1 MKKFV
6 IIAMIACMLS
16 LVGCNNAVES
26 QTDTKEI
33 DIGIDE
39 AATFD
44 EEISATEEAVDVS
57 YLSSEQLVEYKK
69 NVLKTFVSTFRTCIE
84 QDSEALNDTEF
95 FDLQV
100 EICKAPEYEDN
111 FYTASFS
118 NELLYHG
125 VKDNKRE
132 CWHAFTVDTEY
143 LTTDEYVEAC
153 KSTLAEYDVKWA
165 NTEQYQFCKNVFAV
179 TEQYIMLTSTPGTVW
194 IGMTD
199 TKNLNSSVLS
209 TFKK

>member
-6 IIAMIACMLS
+6 IIAMIACTLS
-16 LVGCNNAVES
+16 LVGCSNTVES
-26 QTDTKEI
+26 QTETKEI
-33 DIGIDE
+33 DIGIEE
-39 AATFD
+39 ATTFD
-44 EEISATEEAVDVS
+44 EEISTTEEAVDVS
-57 YLSSEQLVEYKK
+57 YLSSEQLAEYKK
-69 NVLKTFVSTFRTCIE
+69 NALEIFVSTFRTCIK
-84 QDSEALNDTEF
+84 QDSEALIDTAF

-100 EICKAPEYEDN
+100 ETCKAPEYEDN

-153 KSTLAEYDVKWA
+153 KSYLAEYDVKWT
-165 NTEQYQFCKNVFAV
+165 NTEQYQLCKNVFAV
-179 TEQYIMLTSTPGTVW
+179 TNQYIMLTSTPSTVW
-194 IGMTD
+194 IGMAD
-199 TKNLNSSVLS
+199 TKNLNSAVLT

>member
-1 MKKFV
+1 MKRFV
-6 IIAMIACMLS
+6 IIVMIACTLS
-16 LVGCNNAVES
+16 LVGCSNAVES
-26 QTDTKEI
+26 QIDTKEI
-33 DIGIDE
+33 DIGINE
-39 AATFD
+39 TATLD
-44 EEISATEEAVDVS
+44 EEISATEEVVDVS
-57 YLSSEQLVEYKK
+57 YLSPEQLAEYKK
-69 NVLKTFVSTFRTCIE
+69 NILETFVSTFRTCIE

-100 EICKAPEYEDN
+100 ETCKAPEYEDN

-132 CWHAFTVDTEY
+132 CWHAFTVDTKY
-143 LTTDEYVEAC
+143 LTADEYVEEC
-153 KSTLAEYDVKWA
+153 KSTLAEYDVKWV

-179 TEQYIMLTSTPGTVW
+179 TDQYIMLTSTSGTIW

-199 TKNLNSSVLS
+199 TKNLESSVLS